1 VTQLNETEM
10 RNAELACSAL
20 VIEYAEI
27 VDNQDYVRLRDIFAE
42 DAVFARPTN
51 PQENLR
57 GVDEI
62 VAMFTSRPRNR
73 LTHHIISNIRIRL
86 ETADT
91 AVGTCRVL
99 LFTTDAAEPE
109 TPEGRKAS
117 PKQLMG
123 TYHDRYVRTRN
134 GWRFAERR
142 GGISLH
148 T

>member
-1 VTQLNETEM
+1 
-10 RNAELACSAL
+10 
-20 VIEYAEI
+20 
-27 VDNQDYVRLRDIFAE
+27 
-42 DAVFARPTN
+42 
-51 PQENLR
+51 
-57 GVDEI
+57 
-62 VAMFTSRPRNR
+62 
-73 LTHHIISNIRIRL
+73 
-86 ETADT
+86 
-91 AVGTCRVL
+91 VL

>member
-1 VTQLNETEM
+1 MTQLNETET

-20 VIEYAEI
+20 AVEYAEI
-27 VDNQDYVRLRDIFAE
+27 VDSKDYARFREIFAE
-42 DAVFARPTN
+42 DAAFTLPTN
-51 PQENLR
+51 PQGTIR
-57 GVDEI
+57 GVDNI
-62 VAMFTSRPRNR
+62 IASFNSRPPNR
-73 LTHHIISNIRIRL
+73 LTNHIMSNIRVKV

-99 LFTTDAAEPE
+99 LFTSDAAEPE
-109 TPEGRKAS
+109 GRMAS

-123 TYHDRYVRTRN
+123 TYHDRYVRTKD